1 MFVTGYSLVKYEE
14 AIDNELVQRLRA
26 NSREVSATISEYER
40 YLEGRR
46 NRIRSDAQ
54 LVFHL
59 STGNIQQVRDL
70 APACAATRLR

>member
-26 NSREVSATISEYER
+26 NSREVSATIAEYER

-46 NRIRSDAQ
+46 ARLRNDAQ
-54 LVFHL
+54 LLYSICRPGTF
-59 STGNIQQVRDL
+59 SRS
-70 APACAATRLR
+70 AKSRRR